1 MKKLLILLFI
11 GLRTMILNE
20 QRETTPL
27 GGWVTIEVDG
37 LACPFCAY
45 GLEKNHKQIVVVESI
60 AINIDEGSVLLG
72 IADGI
77 QISESVVIEK
87 IKAAGFTP
95 GIIKREGNE

>member
-11 GLRTMILNE
+11 GLSTMILNA
-20 QRETTPL
+20 QTETTLL
-27 GGWVTIEVDG
+27 GGRVAIEVDG

-45 GLEKNHKQIVVVESI
+45 GLEKNLKQIEGVESI

-95 GIIKREGNE
+95 GTIKREGDE